1 MSNVNTSSESLE
13 CCRRGEIHSGN
24 SVGKTTSIAGIDA
37 YFTAA
42 PSGSPSGALLYI
54 TDAMGWEIPNAR
66 LLADTYAAEANIDVY
81 MPNFLAEMSLTPSV
95 LKAGKVD
102 MQTWAKKSIE
112 RRPQHHDEIHN
123 VLKELK
129 FKYPK
134 IAASGYCWGGFYSI
148 RLATHED
155 VIDCAIASHPSLV
168 EVPKDIEDVKKPILF
183 VCAEEDSQFGD
194 EKREKT
200 KEVLTQKGVGA
211 EFQYYPG
218 TTHGWTVR
226 GETTGPVAGAA
237 KKAKDDT
244 VNFIRK
250 HFGVTN

>member
-1 MSNVNTSSESLE
+1 MSNLNTTSESLE
-13 CCRRGEIHSGN
+13 CCRRGEIHLGN
-24 SVGKTTSIAGIDA
+24 PVGKTTTIAGVDT
-37 YFTAA
+37 YFTPA
-42 PSGSPSGALLYI
+42 PSGSPSGVLLYI
-54 TDAMGWEIPNAR
+54 SDALGWEVPNAR

-81 MPNFLAEMSLTPSV
+81 IPNFLGDLTLSLSA
-95 LKAGKVD
+95 LKSGNID
-102 MQTWAKKSIE
+102 MQAWAKKSIE
-112 RRPQHHDEIHN
+112 RRPQHHTELHD
-123 VLKELK
+123 VLRELRS
-129 FKYPK
+129 KYPK

-148 RLATHED
+148 RLATHDD

-183 VCAEEDSQFGD
+183 VCAEEDSQFTD

-200 KEVLTQKGVGA
+200 KEVLTQKGVDA

-218 TTHGWTVR
+218 TSHGWTVR
-226 GETTGPVAGAA
+226 GETTGPVAEAA

-250 HFGVTN
+250 HFGVTK